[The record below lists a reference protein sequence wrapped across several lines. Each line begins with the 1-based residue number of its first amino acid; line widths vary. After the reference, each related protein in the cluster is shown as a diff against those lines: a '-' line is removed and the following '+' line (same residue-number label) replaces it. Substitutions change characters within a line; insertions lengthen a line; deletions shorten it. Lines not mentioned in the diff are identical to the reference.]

1 MKVHPPWSYES
12 SKGAAWLESAR
23 LRRCQAKVETPTSMR
38 LTGPPTRYDIAPL
51 ARKLASSRCKS
62 SAGPRSLALE
72 VAWCSLR
79 AHAARID
86 PLFLRPSPRHV
97 RPWPPQA
104 PRVLST
110 PLLASSH
117 VPAQPGGPHKHPR
130 PPRPRSCRAL
140 SLCTRQSVPCKIA
153 PRSRFWRAIRPDPAT
168 WPRDRLRAQRSPRRL
183 TLSQIDSW
191 LYIYLYLFY
200 LSR

>member
-1 MKVHPPWSYES
+1 MERALP
-12 SKGAAWLESAR
+12 
-23 LRRCQAKVETPTSMR
+23 RRCQAKVETPTSMR

-79 AHAARID
+79 AHAAHID
-86 PLFLRPSPRHV
+86 PLSYSFAPALAMCAPG
-97 RPWPPQA
+97 PPLA

-117 VPAQPGGPHKHPR
+117 VPAQPGGPHKHLR

-168 WPRDRLRAQRSPRRL
+168 WPRDRLRVQRSPRRL

-191 LYIYLYLFY
+191 LYIYLYRFY